1 MKLRK
6 HKYSAVQV
14 ERDGFKFSSKKEGR
28 RYDELVLA
36 RRSGECVMFL
46 HQVPFRMPGST
57 YWADFMVF
65 WKDGETTVEDTK
77 GFKTAAYKK
86 QKAMM
91 AVHFPAVE
99 IQEL

>member
-1 MKLRK
+1 MRPR
-6 HKYSAVQV
+6 HKYNAVQV
-14 ERDGFKFSSKKEGR
+14 ERDGFKFPSKAEGK
-28 RYDELVLA
+28 RYDELKLCKQ
-36 RRSGECVMFL
+36 SGDCVMFL
-46 HQVPFRMPGST
+46 HQVPFRMSGST

-65 WKDGETTVEDTK
+65 WNDGSVTVEDVK
-77 GFKTAAYKK
+77 GMKTAAYKK